1 MLLVLKKKIFFFKYI
16 YKFFDALLGYKH
28 PSKDSDEVCGRNDVA

>member
-1 MLLVLKKKIFFFKYI
+1 MLLVLKKKKIVFEYI

-28 PSKDSDEVCGRNDVA
+28 PSNDSDEVYGRNDVA